1 MRTRNKEV
9 KKSSFH
15 MNACK
20 SVIGEVPDRLSPA
33 LSDRESVQL
42 NTVADEHR
50 SIVTQHIVS
59 THENLHPEEKS
70 ARE

>member
-1 MRTRNKEV
+1 MRTRDKEV

-20 SVIGEVPDRLSPA
+20 SVIDEVPDRLSPA

-42 NTVADEHR
+42 NTVAD
-50 SIVTQHIVS
+50 
-59 THENLHPEEKS
+59 
-70 ARE
+70 